1 MDNLGLPTPKMMD
14 VAVPTNQQIGMTQKE
29 PEITERT
36 IPAVDA
42 VSRNDSGVAIF
53 IDLHEDLEHSKNG
66 VIPNSVHVL
75 YNGLADFIKPGGM
88 LAALSQQSDQQLMLY
103 CAYGERS
110 AMALKELRAAGF
122 KNVWHLGG
130 SIDAWVT
137 AEGPIEAAP
146 QNN

>member
-14 VAVPTNQQIGMTQKE
+14 VAVPANQQIGMTQEE

-42 VSRNDSGVAIF
+42 VFRNDGGVAIF
-53 IDLHEDLEHSKNG
+53 IDLREDLEHSKNG

-122 KNVWHLGG
+122 KNVRHLGG